1 MSTRQFRRQSC
12 KRSTQPQQWLLRFA
26 AFILLAIG
34 AFCVHAQPDADAP
47 ASGPLVYLASSGRP
61 ALDNQVSELLKEKLG
76 PNAIIRPF
84 EAGRTGQD
92 PETPVVTIGSEALSQ
107 VRQESRHV
115 PVISLLAR
123 PALLDSWASRQET
136 NVTGIYRGAPLL
148 YQALAGK
155 IILPHSTRVAMMA
168 TQDSAVIYEDL
179 IDRLPD
185 FGMEGRLFIVSDSN
199 DLIRTLNRALR
210 YGDFLLAAPDSDIYN
225 PRTIKHILL
234 TAYRRNRIVIGPDQ
248 AYVSA
253 GSLAA
258 VYAPLDAMISKAA
271 GYIQMLGQDQTLPA
285 ADYAD
290 RFAVRVNRQVAQ
302 SLNIVVPDDKQII
315 EDLRELT
322 GHSGEPRHD

>member
-1 MSTRQFRRQSC
+1 MSTRKLRRQSC
-12 KRSTQPQQWLLRFA
+12 KRFAQPQRRLLQFA
-26 AFILLAIG
+26 ALLLLAFG
-34 AFCVHAQPDADAP
+34 ACQVHAQSDSDGPEP
-47 ASGPLVYLASSGRP
+47 GPLIYLATSGRP
-61 ALDNQVSELLKEKLG
+61 ALDNQVNELLREQLG

-92 PETPVVTIGSEALSQ
+92 PDTPVVTIGSEALSQ
-107 VRQESRHV
+107 VRQESRQV

-123 PALLDSWASRQET
+123 PALLDSWASRQDT

-155 IILPHSTRVAMMA
+155 IILPHSTRVAMLA
-168 TQDSAVIYEDL
+168 TPDSAVLYEDL

-185 FGMEGRLFIVSDSN
+185 FGMQGRIFLVSDSN
-199 DLIRTLNRALR
+199 DLIRTLKRALH

-258 VYAPLDAMISKAA
+258 VYAPLEAMVSKAA
-271 GYIQMLGQDQTLPA
+271 GYIRVLEQGQPLPA
-285 ADYAD
+285 AEYAD

-302 SLNIVVPDDKQII
+302 SLNILVPDVKQII
-315 EDLRELT
+315 EDLRERT
-322 GHSGEPRHD
+322 TDSGEPRHD